1 MPPGPMLGRG
11 GARRS
16 REEGEVNV
24 SERAS
29 RPLTREL
36 LFERALAIVD
46 TEGLDALTMRRLAAD
61 VGVKAPSLYNHV
73 TGKDDLIE
81 GALHVMRSEFRPPS
95 PAPDGWKALLAAIFS
110 EYRRVLAGHPNM
122 MALAGRR
129 LQGERDSGL
138 EFLVAQ
144 GFTSEQAVELWQS
157 LLAVVVGFSM
167 FTSGYAQTDI
177 TGLPDELAARAHQWR
192 DQTCPQALLA
202 IMAAYERQLS
212 CPAQPAREGAEG
224 PETN

>member
-1 MPPGPMLGRG
+1 VTPGPMPGPRG
-11 GARRS
+11 SPRS
-16 REEGEVNV
+16 REEGDVNV

-29 RPLTREL
+29 RPLTRQL
-36 LFERALAIVD
+36 LCERALAIVD
-46 TEGLDALTMRRLAAD
+46 AEGLDALTMRRLAAD

-81 GALHVMRSEFRPPS
+81 GALRVMRSEFRPPS
-95 PAPDGWKALLAAIFS
+95 PAADGWKALLAAIFS
-110 EYRRVLAGHPNM
+110 EYRRVLTAHPNM
-122 MALAGRR
+122 MSLAGRR

-138 EFLVAQ
+138 DFLIAQ

-167 FTSGYAQTDI
+167 FTSGYAQTDLR
-177 TGLPDELAARAHQWR
+177 GLPDGFARAHQWR
-192 DQTCPQALLA
+192 DETCHQALLA
-202 IMAAYERQLS
+202 IMDAYERHLTG
-212 CPAQPAREGAEG
+212 PAQPAREGAES